1 MQYIKLTVY
10 GVFFNIFFIQKL
22 FHDLCMHYQELYK
35 NGGLQMIL
43 KLEYSLYKIY

>member
-10 GVFFNIFFIQKL
+10 GFFLIFFFIQKL

-43 KLEYSLYKIY
+43 NLNIAYKIY